1 MAKATKK
8 VDPKATA
15 KKSVM
20 EIVGKAL
27 IDSGY
32 SVSSGE
38 DYGMTSGTIIVKTE
52 NYDVQIK
59 PITPKAG
66 VDRYE
71 VINE

>member
-1 MAKATKK
+1 MAKAIKK
-8 VDPKATA
+8 VDPKAVA

-27 IDSGY
+27 IEAGY
-32 SVSSGE
+32 SVVDGA
-38 DYGMTSGTIIVKTE
+38 DYGMTSGTIIARTDAF
-52 NYDVQIK
+52 DVQIK

-71 VINE
+71 VVAE